1 MAALPRQW
9 IGSIAVGAVGAA
21 LAVMSL
27 WGGYSHW
34 LLVGLAALV
43 GVGLLL
49 TWPGRDKAASETPEA
64 ERSAFVRGDAS
75 GSTFDD
81 VVSDGSDSFI
91 EGNAIG
97 AIFRRVIHR
106 APRRPHWPKDK

>member
-1 MAALPRQW
+1 MLETSAPIRRW
-9 IGSIAVGAVGAA
+9 IGSSVVLAVGLV
-21 LAVMSL
+21 LAIFSV
-27 WGGYSHW
+27 WAGFSHW
-34 LLVGLAALV
+34 LLVGLAAV
-43 GVGLLL
+43 AAVAIWM
-49 TWPGRDKAASETPEA
+49 TWPGRDEPGA

-97 AIFRRVIHR
+97 AIFRRVTHR
-106 APRRPHWPKDK
+106 APRRPGRSKDK